1 MKISFDDLVWQRLQD
16 DLEVARVC
24 GDSAGKVYSVAKSA
38 VQQAS
43 AAITGERDA
52 TPEERDHA
60 LDMVR
65 RLRNHAADAANAF
78 AAAVAIL
85 DDLTQQLG
93 AGPPR
98 PRRRT

>member
-1 MKISFDDLVWQRLQD
+1 MKVPFDDLLWQRLQD

-24 GDSAGKVYSVAKSA
+24 GDSAGKVYPFAKSA
-38 VQQAS
+38 LQQAA

-60 LDMVR
+60 LEMVR

-85 DDLTQQLG
+85 DDLTAQLG
-93 AGPPR
+93 ATPHR
-98 PRRRT
+98 PRRRA